1 MPMKRIKMAT
11 VMLMMEAVV
20 SRSSTICGIEGRN
33 EDDEKAADGNMDP
46 RQHSRRKLVPT
57 DLAVAMITGLLTG

>member
-33 EDDEKAADGNMDP
+33 EDDEKAAGGNSRDP
-46 RQHSRRKLVPT
+46 RQHSRRSLVP
-57 DLAVAMITGLLTG
+57 AK

>member
-33 EDDEKAADGNMDP
+33 EEDEKAAAKKIL
-46 RQHSRRKLVPT
+46 RQGSSRQSRCT
-57 DLAVAMITGLLTG
+57 RI